1 MNAAPAS
8 RPVGVLLYFAAG
20 ACLWWIPLRQAA
32 QLITFESARC
42 NIERRRTGRAALT
55 WHSTQLSINGQFT
68 IKGLE
73 VDMRHAIVGV
83 ALLGVALATSVDA
96 QPTSY
101 SSSNAKTLAT
111 GELPTVSAM
120 PLYFRIIGATIGS
133 GEESGVSAGNGILY
147 QISGAMKIS
156 TGAKIKTIGTGE
168 GMFIPGGSRLT
179 LKALGSEPSTYL
191 HFLIS
196 SASNLDEPGISPK
209 TGKEI
214 YRSTSPIPGLKD
226 GSYLLN
232 LSKVTLPANAPSDRP
247 PFGSG
252 FAFRAVGIRSRDRQ
266 WDDDRQRT
274 WLGLL
279 RAGRIGL
286 SVEQSRH
293 STSHLPGFQLEPG
306 ERGCRRRR
314 SIGERLRRLLLSDEV
329 QAHD

>member
-1 MNAAPAS
+1 M
-8 RPVGVLLYFAAG
+8 
-20 ACLWWIPLRQAA
+20 
-32 QLITFESARC
+32 
-42 NIERRRTGRAALT
+42 
-55 WHSTQLSINGQFT
+55 
-68 IKGLE
+68 E

-101 SSSNAKTLAT
+101 SSSNAQTVLAT
-111 GELPTVSAM
+111 ATLPTVSAM

-156 TGAKIKTIGTGE
+156 AGAKIKTIGTGE

-196 SASNLDEPGISPK
+196 SASNLDQPDLSPK

-247 PFGSG
+247 HRRSGADLHFVLSG
-252 FAFRAVGIRSRDRQ
+252 FGAETANGMTVGK
-266 WDDDRQRT
+266 
-274 WLGLL
+274 GP
-279 RAGRIGL
+279 G
-286 SVEQSRH
+286 SVSY
-293 STSHLPGFQLEPG
+293 EPG
-306 ERGCRRRR
+306 ALVYQWSNPGTPPLTYLVFNLNPENEDAVVAAA
-314 SIGERLRRLLLSDEV
+314 SASD
-329 QAHD
+329 